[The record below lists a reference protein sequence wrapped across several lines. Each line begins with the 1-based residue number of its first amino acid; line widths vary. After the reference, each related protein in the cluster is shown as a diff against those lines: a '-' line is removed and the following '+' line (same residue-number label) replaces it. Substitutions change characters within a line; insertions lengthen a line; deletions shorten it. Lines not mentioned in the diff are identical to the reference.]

1 LDKKLWR
8 VILYAAMPLLVLNNG
23 CARSKNQEMA
33 QGFMALAIALRL
45 DQTRQTEIKNLQPPI
60 GCQAQIPGFK
70 SRWITPRSW
79 AAANP

>member
-1 LDKKLWR
+1 LTVCLLPTQLLWR
-8 VILYAAMPLLVLNNG
+8 HVGQGASNLLRFGQG
-23 CARSKNQEMA
+23 CGQC
-33 QGFMALAIALRL
+33 AIALRL